1 MFLKKLISSFINI
14 FGISLI
20 MMVIFA
26 PRKFKNFSFLLAIFL
41 YFLATDFGSSKLAY
55 LIEKNYLNQYF
66 FYHSLTTNPKDIII
80 LYKDID
86 YIVILSGGVNN
97 NGELKEGSLQRTITA
112 LLVYKNIKKFYN
124 KSPEI
129 IILGGN
135 IDKKNPTS
143 IEIKKLIENLEINPK
158 ITYET
163 ESLDTFQNIK
173 KLKEIKSKTN
183 SKILI
188 VTSAY
193 HIPRVKV
200 AIENTF
206 NKNFLQN
213 NILFLPC
220 NFMYK
225 YNYNWYDFLLSSE
238 AIQKTNTI
246 ISEMIG
252 IAYYKIYYKIKIS

>member
-1 MFLKKLISSFINI
+1 M
-14 FGISLI
+14 
-20 MMVIFA
+20 
-26 PRKFKNFSFLLAIFL
+26 
-41 YFLATDFGSSKLAY
+41 
-55 LIEKNYLNQYF
+55 
-66 FYHSLTTNPKDIII
+66 
-80 LYKDID
+80 
-86 YIVILSGGVNN
+86 
-97 NGELKEGSLQRTITA
+97 
-112 LLVYKNIKKFYN
+112 
-124 KSPEI
+124 
-129 IILGGN
+129 
-135 IDKKNPTS
+135 
-143 IEIKKLIENLEINPK
+143 KKLIENLEINPK

-173 KLKEIKSKTN
+173 KLKEMKNKIN

-246 ISEMIG
+246 ISEIIG